1 MNDIDRT
8 KEFEYLVQAFEK
20 SGGNKD
26 NLLDKQYA
34 SLVVNGTD
42 VLYKNLIDG
51 IKLEILERTEEILKV
66 RLTVD
71 DGFNYPHPVHMCFG
85 MAKKSGLQRIESEY
99 RIGNDVRLKVL
110 THCAFPDPEGVRHE
124 MKGRIHIG
132 ENSHLEY
139 VEQHYHSDSGEIT
152 VAPVSYIHVGKGS
165 VYKSDFIMKNGRV
178 GVLDIDYTADLDDHA
193 SVMMNSR
200 VFGKL
205 DDKIRIREVI
215 NLNGDY
221 SNALIKSRI
230 AATDNTVSEFI
241 GETYGRGAYSRGH
254 IDCTEIVEGDGEVKA
269 VPVVSVNNR
278 TARVTHEAAI
288 GSVDKKQLQ
297 TLMSRGVKE
306 DRAIDLIVQGM
317 LS

>member
-1 MNDIDRT
+1 MDIDRT
-8 KEFEYLVQAFEK
+8 KEFEYLVNAYEK
-20 SGGNKD
+20 SGGSSTE
-26 NLLDKQYA
+26 LLDKQYG

-51 IKLEILERTEEILKV
+51 IELEILERTEEILKV
-66 RLTVD
+66 RLTVK
-71 DGFNYPHPVHMCFG
+71 DGFDYPHPVHMCFG

-99 RIGNDVRLKVL
+99 VIGNNARLKVL

-124 MKGRIHIG
+124 MQGRINIG
-132 ENSHLEY
+132 ENSFMEY

-152 VAPVSYIHVGKGS
+152 VAPVSVINVGKGS
-165 VYKSDFIMKNGRV
+165 VYRSDFIMKNGRV
-178 GVLDIDYTADLDDHA
+178 GVLDIDYTAFLDEKA

-200 VFGKL
+200 IFGKD
-205 DDKIRIREVI
+205 DDKIKIREAI
-215 NLNGDY
+215 NLNGDH

-230 AATDNTVSEFI
+230 AATDNTESEFI

-254 IDCTEIVEGDGEVKA
+254 IDCTEIVEGNGVVKA
-269 VPVVSVNNR
+269 VPIVSVSNR

-297 TLMSRGVKE
+297 TLMSRGVDE
-306 DRAIDLIVQGM
+306 DRAIDIIVQGM
-317 LS
+317 LA